1 MTQYMRNMY
10 LVKSEPNLMQLC
22 IQILAQHCNTL
33 NQYSS
38 GNAQSHDNTPPPAHA
53 RVLWIS
59 ETPPEFDVNDGIS
72 SQRYINSVYVTHIQP
87 KHYRQI
93 LGQEFSIIIYD
104 IADGIR
110 ANPLYAVIG
119 TLQLGGIMLLLSP
132 TTDMASLPSALP
144 KSYSKSRSVVDPS
157 TSSIKSGVSHFNQL
171 FADLFKEFFP
181 NHIVANAKQLHMHL
195 DSWMEIQAQ
204 RLGEHLP
211 PLVNQQLDMAIKEQ
225 TIVCKLLVNDLLFKH
240 GAMDQKNI
248 HVLQADRGRGKSDLL
263 GQLPSLLLQANEN
276 DCLFTQIIYV
286 TQSNEATHTIR
297 NGLYRF
303 EDLFNGHVKGHVK
316 GLENRRENIGP
327 IHLRF
332 CSPDDPSLFATANEQ
347 DNRRTLLLVDEA
359 ASLPVYWLQQAL
371 TYYSSIVFA
380 TTTHGYENNGMGF
393 TLSFL
398 PSLDHYTTHRL
409 THPIRFIAPCPL
421 ESFAETLLSPVKAT
435 NSLPTEINRQVRN
448 GLHFLNHTQLMTTPA
463 LRRAVMACLME
474 AHYQTAPDDLQ
485 RLLDAPDMQCGI
497 YMFNEVLI
505 GCVWIV
511 QEGKFNDQ
519 HLQQHIAQ
527 GSRRV
532 NGHLSVQQMAYTYGN
547 AALLKHTIW
556 RINRIAVLPEYQDRG
571 FGTKILS
578 ALSEQ
583 AQLAQIDIIT
593 SAFGASKRLLHFWQN
608 NDYEIVKL
616 GQKINSVTGL
626 VNAIV
631 LQPVSDKFDL
641 QQIHEWHSI
650 AQQWHCLITKQSK
663 DHIPIKSQ
671 TATDHAKQMLNEFLA
686 GTRSFDYAE
695 IYIYWYI
702 QTVTSMTSMTSI
714 NVVAMPSVNLP
725 ALLYDRYIAGHSLS
739 TVMTSHDL
747 VNKKAFITE
756 IRSLLRAMLLR
767 TML

>member
-33 NQYSS
+33 NQNSS
-38 GNAQSHDNTPPPAHA
+38 CNAQSHDKKPPLAHA

-59 ETPPEFDVNDGIS
+59 ETPPGFDVDDGIS
-72 SQRYINSVYVTHIQP
+72 GQRFINAEYVTHIQP

-119 TLQLGGIMLLLSP
+119 TLQLGGIMVLLSP

-144 KSYSKSRSVVDPS
+144 RSYSESSSVGDPS
-157 TSSIKSGVSHFNQL
+157 TSFVKSGVSHFNQL
-171 FADLFKEFFP
+171 FADLFEEFFP
-181 NHIVANAKQLHMHL
+181 NHMVANAKQLHIYL
-195 DSWMEIQAQ
+195 DSWMEKQVQ
-204 RLGEHLP
+204 RLGKHLP

-225 TIVCKLLVNDLLFKH
+225 SIVGKLLVNDLLFKH

-303 EDLFNGHVKGHVK
+303 EDLFKGHLKGHLEGHLK
-316 GLENRRENIGP
+316 GLENRTENIGP

-332 CSPDDPSLFATANEQ
+332 CSPDDPILFTLANEK

-371 TYYSSIVFA
+371 SYYSSIVFA

-398 PSLDHYTTHRL
+398 PSLEHYTTHRL
-409 THPIRFIAPCPL
+409 THPIRFIAPCPV
-421 ESFAETLLSPVKAT
+421 ESFAETLLSPLKAT
-435 NSLPTEINRQVRN
+435 NALPTQKNRPIRD
-448 GLHFLNHTQLMTTPA
+448 GLHFLNHKQLMTTPS
-463 LRRAVMACLME
+463 LRSSVMACLME

-497 YMFNEVLI
+497 YMFNEILI

-511 QEGKFNDQ
+511 QEGNINDQ

-532 NGHLSVQQMAYTYGN
+532 NGHLSAQQLAYTYGN
-547 AALLKHTIW
+547 TALLKHTIW
-556 RINRIAVLPEYQDRG
+556 RINRIAVLPEYQDRR

-583 AQLAQIDIIT
+583 AKLAQIDMIT
-593 SAFGASKRLLHFWQN
+593 SAFGASKRLLHFWQH

-631 LQPVSDKFDL
+631 LLPVSDTFDL

-671 TATDHAKQMLNEFLA
+671 TATDHAKQMLTEFLA

-695 IYIYWYI
+695 MYIYWHI

-714 NVVAMPSVNLP
+714 NVVATSSVNLP

-739 TVMTSHDL
+739 TVLASHHL

-756 IRSLLRAMLLR
+756 IKSLLRAML
-767 TML
+767 